1 MGIQIRACLRM
12 SKPPVK
18 PNGGGGKTFKSRL
31 ATSQSMEHTL
41 AMQIFGVVMI
51 LVGVMKNWDPVGFN
65 KNVFGDVEGVEGGA
79 AASMRML
86 IGGAFAGLGGLN
98 VYCSFM
104 IDELASEG
112 DFILI
117 GNVIALVVIL
127 STLLGAKFRGFLE
140 EIPVPPLVLFPTL
153 IAMCLYAATY

>member
-1 MGIQIRACLRM
+1 
-12 SKPPVK
+12 
-18 PNGGGGKTFKSRL
+18 
-31 ATSQSMEHTL
+31 MEHTL
-41 AMQIFGVVMI
+41 AMQIVGVVMI
-51 LVGVMKNWDPVGFN
+51 LVGIMKNWDPVGFN
-65 KNVFGDVEGVEGGA
+65 KNLFGEVEGVEGGP

-98 VYCSFM
+98 LYCSFT
-104 IDELASEG
+104 INEHASEG

-140 EIPVPPLVLFPTL
+140 DIPVPPLVIFPTL
-153 IAMCLYAATY
+153 IAICLYAATY